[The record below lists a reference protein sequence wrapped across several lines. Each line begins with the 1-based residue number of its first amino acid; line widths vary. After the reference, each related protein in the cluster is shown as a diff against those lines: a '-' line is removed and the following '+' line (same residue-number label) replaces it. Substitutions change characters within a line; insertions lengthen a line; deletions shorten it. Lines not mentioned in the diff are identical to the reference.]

1 MEDIFKISAAILGSL
16 GGGVLI
22 IGAFTKWL
30 GDLWAKRLI
39 QNEKKKLDEEIE
51 SYKIKLKKSEF
62 IFQKEFEAASELV
75 ALIRSFLPTYSHPQ
89 MDWYEACDEIA
100 HDFGKIEVR
109 LDDYLSK
116 HGAVLKENVVD
127 LISTCIAIAGE
138 NKFEITSPEVPQV
151 ANQAADELYKKIKE
165 AEKIVLQQVHSQSS
179 T

>member
-1 MEDIFKISAAILGSL
+1 MDEIFKISAAILGSL

-22 IGAFTKWL
+22 VGAFTKWL

-39 QNEKKKLDEEIE
+39 QNEKKKLDEEME

-100 HDFGKIEVR
+100 HDFNKIELR

-138 NKFEITSPEVPQV
+138 NKFKITSPEVPKV
-151 ANQAADELYKKIKE
+151 ANDAANNLYDKLKE
-165 AEKIVLQQVHSQSS
+165 AEKIVIQQVHSQSS